1 MILNKE
7 DFINRVKERIG
18 EDMTDDDISFLEDMT
33 DTFEDLE
40 ERADTENWREKYDEL
55 DRTWRQKYID
65 RFNGKV
71 ESDDDFVED
80 QPGEDEIEYEKP
92 KTYED
97 LFRVGEE

>member
-1 MILNKE
+1 MILSKE
-7 DFINRVKERIG
+7 DFINRVKARMG
-18 EDMTDDDISFLEDMT
+18 EDMSDEDISFLEDMT

-40 ERADTENWREKYDEL
+40 ERADGENWRERYDEL

-65 RFNGKV
+65 RFNGAV
-71 ESDDDFVED
+71 ESDADFIED

-97 LFRVGEE
+97 LFKVGEE